1 MLKSKFFGNEYP
13 IKTNT
18 KQANETKNNK
28 QACKKPTKQQQF
40 KDKNYKSIYIYTN
53 EILMGSYVKKKV
65 STHNNDNYRTLIA
78 YFPTPQGK
86 A

>member
-1 MLKSKFFGNEYP
+1 M
-13 IKTNT
+13 
-18 KQANETKNNK
+18 QNK
-28 QACKKPTKQQQF
+28 QTRPRTTNKHAKNQQSSNNLRM
-40 KDKNYKSIYIYTN
+40 KNYKSIYIYTN